1 MKLPPYTYTEAKLA
15 CDQHQHLIGKAY
27 DSTGNRIDSVI
38 VVPFEPSDRSR
49 FFMLYLMLEDARQA
63 LTLDYSG
70 TRYSVAVVSGSVH
83 TYGMQ
88 HCDLH
93 DWLSSEGN
101 TSQMMH
107 NAADTFGSATV

>member
-1 MKLPPYTYTEAKLA
+1 MKHSPYTYTEAKLI

-27 DSTGNRIDSVI
+27 DNAGNKIDSVI
-38 VVPFEPSDRSR
+38 VVPFDQSDRSR
-49 FFMLYLMLEDARQA
+49 FFMLFLMLEDARQA

-70 TRYSVAVVSGSVH
+70 SRYSVAVVSGSVH

-88 HCDLH
+88 HCDLR

-101 TSQMMH
+101 TSQLMH
-107 NAADTFGSATV
+107 NAADTCGSATV